1 MPTTKR
7 RKRRNAPKIT
17 DGRLAL
23 PAHLQAPDRWGI
35 VRYVKDMAFASF
47 ARAPANA
54 QLKGIGTITE
64 IHLDSEN
71 HLLQLHGHLTGS
83 RDDIRLTIH
92 DYRLEVLED
101 CALVTI
107 SSFAASPQ
115 WVAGLMNHHVRGK
128 AIRIPISNDS
138 STKKVLQSALFRLIG
153 SFV

>member
-1 MPTTKR
+1 
-7 RKRRNAPKIT
+7 
-17 DGRLAL
+17 
-23 PAHLQAPDRWGI
+23 
-35 VRYVKDMAFASF
+35 MAFASF
-47 ARAPANA
+47 ARAAANA
-54 QLKGIGTITE
+54 QLEGIGNITE

-71 HLLQLHGHLTGS
+71 HLLQLQGHLAGS

-107 SSFAASPQ
+107 SSVAASPQ
-115 WVAGLMNHHVRGK
+115 WLAGLMNRHVRGK

-138 STKKVLQSALFRLIG
+138 STKKALQSALFRFIS